1 MMRRHHRRRSAALAV
16 AALIV
21 VVLVL
26 VLFTRAG
33 SDPSSTTRTTTPST
47 KPVPT
52 STSLPSVVQ
61 PGTGGVVP
69 FSASSFWNTALPAD
83 APLAAKSREL
93 VRSFNNQWRTFYGT
107 VGINTNDYSIP
118 VYTVPADQPL
128 VSVSIARDCN
138 KDAGVLDQLSA
149 VPIPDE
155 AQPANGGDHTLVI
168 WQPATDTEWE
178 LWIAQHA
185 FDGSWSA
192 CWGGRIQNV
201 SKEQGAFPN
210 PYGVAASGLSYL
222 AGSMKVSELQAG
234 KIEHALAVA
243 LVHTTAG
250 TQVAPATRNDGNS
263 TAPDA
268 IPQGT
273 HFRLDPSVDVTK
285 LGLSD
290 TGVTIAR
297 ALQTYG
303 MFVTDTSG
311 AVVLIAEDGQSYVAA
326 GKPDPYAA
334 IFGHLLSYQVLANIP
349 WDRLQV
355 VEPGS

>member
-1 MMRRHHRRRSAALAV
+1 MASLV
-16 AALIV
+16 L

-26 VLFTRAG
+26 FLFTRAG
-33 SDPSSTTRTTTPST
+33 SDPPSATRTTAPST
-47 KPVPT
+47 TSVPT
-52 STSLPSVVQ
+52 STSLPTAAQ
-61 PGTGGVVP
+61 PGTGGMLP

-83 APLAAKSREL
+83 APLAANSREL

-118 VYTVPADQPL
+118 VYTVPADQPV
-128 VSVSIARDCN
+128 VSVSVARGCN
-138 KDAGVLDQLSA
+138 EDPGLLDQLSA
-149 VPIPDE
+149 VPIPDD
-155 AQPANGGDHTLVI
+155 ARPANGGDHSLVI
-168 WQPATDTEWE
+168 WQPATDTAWE
-178 LWIAQHA
+178 MWIAQHA

-201 SKEQGAFPN
+201 SKAQGVFPN

-234 KIEHALAVA
+234 QINHALAVVV
-243 LVHTTAG
+243 VHTTAG

-268 IPQGT
+268 IPEGT
-273 HFRLDPSVDVTK
+273 RFRLDPSVDVTK

-311 AVVLIAEDGQSYVAA
+311 AVVLMAEDGQPYIAA
-326 GKPDPYAA
+326 GTPDPYAE
-334 IFGHLLSYQVLANIP
+334 IFGRLLSYQVLANIP

-355 VEPGS
+355 VQPGT

>member
-1 MMRRHHRRRSAALAV
+1 MALGV
-16 AALIV
+16 SVLLLV
-21 VVLVL
+21 GLVL
-26 VLFTRAG
+26 VLLTWAG
-33 SDPSSTTRTTTPST
+33 SDTRSTTLTTAPGT

-52 STSLPSVVQ
+52 STSLPTTAQ
-61 PGTGGVVP
+61 PGTGGMLP
-69 FSASSFWNTALPAD
+69 FSASSFWNTPLPAD
-83 APLAAKSREL
+83 APLASNSHEL

-118 VYTVPADQPL
+118 IYTVPADQPP
-128 VSVSIARDCN
+128 VPVSIAAGCN
-138 KDAGVLDQLSA
+138 EGPGILEQLSA
-149 VPIPDE
+149 VPIPVG
-155 AQPANGGDHTLVI
+155 ARPANGGDHTLVI
-168 WQPATDTEWE
+168 WQPETDTEWE
-178 LWIAQHA
+178 IWMAKQA
-185 FDGSWSA
+185 ADDSWSA

-201 SKEQGAFPN
+201 SKSQGVFPN

-234 KIEHALAVA
+234 EINHALAVVV
-243 LVHTTAG
+243 VHTTADS
-250 TQVAPATRNDGNS
+250 QVAPATRNDGNS
-263 TAPDA
+263 TAADA

-273 HFRLDPSVDVTK
+273 RFRLDPTVDVTK

-311 AVVLIAEDGQSYVAA
+311 AVVLMAEDGQPYIAA
-326 GKPDPYAA
+326 GRPDPYAE
-334 IFGHLLSYQVLANIP
+334 IFGRLFSYQVLANVP

-355 VEPGS
+355 VRPGT